1 MSKTVPLD
9 LTREEISS
17 ILSSCDSSTLQ
28 SLIDSL
34 LSDGS
39 ISLPEVVRP
48 PVTGTVQLQVREP
61 ICEER
66 FIVGDALVTV
76 AEVSVDGLIG
86 WAMRLGDDANGAVA
100 AAIADAHIA
109 RVGLGASP
117 AIAELIALTKAELE
131 QSDRTEWAEIEG
143 TVIEFE
149 ELD

>member
-17 ILSSCDSSTLQ
+17 ILSSCDSSALQ